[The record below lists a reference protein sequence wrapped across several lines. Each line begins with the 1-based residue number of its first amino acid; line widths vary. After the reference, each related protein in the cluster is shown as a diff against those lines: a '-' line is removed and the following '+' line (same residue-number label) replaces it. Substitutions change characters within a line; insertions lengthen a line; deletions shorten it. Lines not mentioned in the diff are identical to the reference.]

1 MEEFEKV
8 AGDRPSS
15 APGARRVAKNGG
27 QEDGK
32 DSSADSIW
40 EELRARREK
49 AGRRIGEGWA
59 RASEDARRYAD
70 DHSIGVALGSL
81 GVGIAVGLLIGVIA
95 ARD

>member
-1 MEEFEKV
+1 MEEFEKIG
-8 AGDRPSS
+8 GDRPSP
-15 APGARRVAKNGG
+15 APGGNRVAKNGG

-49 AGRRIGEGWA
+49 AGRRIGEGWT

-70 DHSIGVALGSL
+70 DHSVGVALGSL
-81 GVGIAVGLLIGVIA
+81 GVGIALGLLIGVIS

>member
-1 MEEFEKV
+1 MEEFEKI

-15 APGARRVAKNGG
+15 APGAHRVAKNGG

-32 DSSADSIW
+32 DASAESIW

>member
-1 MEEFEKV
+1 MEEFEKL
-8 AGDRPSS
+8 AGDRPSPSPS
-15 APGARRVAKNGG
+15 ASRVAKNGG

-49 AGRRIGEGWA
+49 AGRRIGEGWT

-81 GVGIAVGLLIGVIA
+81 GAGIALGLLIGVIA

>member
-1 MEEFEKV
+1 MEEFEKI
-8 AGDRPSS
+8 AGDRPLA
-15 APGARRVAKNGG
+15 APGANRAKNAG

-49 AGRRIGEGWA
+49 AGRRIGEGWT

-81 GVGIAVGLLIGVIA
+81 GVGIALGLLIGVIT